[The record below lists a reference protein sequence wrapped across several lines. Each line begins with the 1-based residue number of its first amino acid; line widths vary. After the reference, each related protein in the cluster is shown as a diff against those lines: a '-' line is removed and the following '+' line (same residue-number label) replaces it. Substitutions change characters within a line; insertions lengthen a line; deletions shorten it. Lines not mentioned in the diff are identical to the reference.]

1 LVAKRDKNVCN
12 FLQGG
17 LLIGGS
23 DNKLIYRHNA
33 MLYFIFCVDSLESE
47 RGILDIIQ
55 VFVKTLDICFENVC
69 ELNLIFHVDKV
80 HKSLVE
86 MVMGEW
92 YWRPT

>member
-1 LVAKRDKNVCN
+1 
-12 FLQGG
+12 
-17 LLIGGS
+17 
-23 DNKLIYRHNA
+23 
-33 MLYFIFCVDSLESE
+33 VDSLESE
-47 RGILDIIQ
+47 GGILDIIQ